1 MQNQQ
6 SIRYE
11 ERLIA
16 FLDILGFGE
25 IIRKSANNAGAVAT
39 IHKLLHDA
47 ANHASLPRDYKFK
60 HLKIDINKYITWN
73 FSDTV
78 TISCPFES
86 FDYLNFIV
94 GWVEIFQHLMWE
106 RHSAFLRGSIVYG
119 KLYDSK
125 EMIFGPA
132 LVKAYKLE
140 KKKAIWPR
148 VIIHKSVI
156 KQLSPDTIKKS
167 LCENFRE
174 DDKGLF
180 YVDYL
185 RDLFHI
191 YHVRKSELAFKKR
204 GGNTDIIIESPDPIE
219 FLRGHKIKVE
229 MELANYGNSK
239 SKNRRKLAKYQSL
252 AKYHNLVIDLF
263 STTLLNLI
271 NNTDLL
277 REIFTDTM
285 LGGLISEYKLKH
297 KLENSSHAYL
307 MQLISNY
314 KPKYTAEN
322 SEYSDLLPLLGI
334 AMDIVFDK
342 YNETA
347 PDDANEI
354 IELFC
359 KETPGHIN
367 NLFTVINGLKIN
379 LSNSLSN

>member
-11 ERLIA
+11 KRLIA

-25 IIRKSANNAGAVAT
+25 IIKKSANNAGIVAT

-47 ANHASLPRDYKFK
+47 ANHANLPRDYKFK
-60 HLKIDINKYITWN
+60 HLKIDINKYVTWN

-106 RHSAFLRGSIVYG
+106 RHNAFLRGCIVYG

-125 EMIFGPA
+125 KLIFGPA
-132 LVKAYKLE
+132 LIKAYELE

-148 VIIHKSVI
+148 VIIHKSVLN
-156 KQLSPDTIKKS
+156 QLSPEKIRKS
-167 LCENFRE
+167 LCENFRQ
-174 DDKGLF
+174 DDDGLF

-191 YHVRKSELAFKKR
+191 YHVRKTELALKKR
-204 GGNTDIIIESPDPIE
+204 DKDIPVTNESPDPIE
-219 FLRGHKIKVE
+219 FLRSHKTKVE
-229 MELANYGNSK
+229 TELNHYNDHV
-239 SKNRRKLAKYQSL
+239 SKNRRILIKYKSL
-252 AKYHNLVIDLF
+252 AEYHNLVIALF
-263 STTLLNLI
+263 SFTLMTII
-271 NNTDLL
+271 NNKSLL

-285 LGGLISEYKLKH
+285 LSGLISEYKLKNE
-297 KLENSSHAYL
+297 LRNSIHPYV
-307 MQLISNY
+307 MQLIANY

-322 SEYSDLLPLLGI
+322 SEYSDLMPLLGI
-334 AMDIVFDK
+334 AMDKVFDK
-342 YNETA
+342 YSETA

-354 IELFC
+354 IELLC
-359 KETPGHIN
+359 QETPEHIN
-367 NLFTVINGLKIN
+367 NLFTVINDLKIN
-379 LSNSLSN
+379 LTNSL